1 MTSGQKVRYAA
12 EPVGDMPI
20 ATVENRRLYRQI
32 AAQLSA
38 LIASGEFSVGQRLP
52 SERELAAQLGVSR
65 PSLREALIALE
76 LEGLVEVRVGAGI
89 WVTAASGRDQ
99 AAPPQQEGEGP
110 FELLRAR
117 SLIEGEIAAV
127 AAREATAGDLASI
140 RAALTEMERLEKK
153 NQDFSSFDRE
163 FHIRIAASTRNGVL
177 QSVVEDLWDR
187 GRGAMWRLMEQHFQT
202 PELQAATVNDHRAI
216 FQALA
221 AHDPREARNAMR
233 AHLKRVDSEFARG
246 WELVKGREGSDHRSS
261 GDARAGRKAARR
273 MAAKAAR

>member
-1 MTSGQKVRYAA
+1 MLLGRR
-12 EPVGDMPI
+12 DMPI

-32 AAQLSA
+32 ATQLSA
-38 LIASGEFSVGQRLP
+38 LIASGEFTVGQRLP
-52 SERELAAQLGVSR
+52 SERELASQLGVSR

-89 WVTAASGRDQ
+89 WVTAASGRDPATPQ
-99 AAPPQQEGEGP
+99 QQEGEGP

-117 SLIEGEIAAV
+117 SLIEGEVAAV
-127 AAREATAGDLASI
+127 AAREATAADLATI
-140 RAALTEMERLEKK
+140 RAALSEMERLERK

-163 FHIRIAASTRNGVL
+163 FHMRIAASTRNGVL

-202 PELQAATVNDHRAI
+202 PALQAATVNDHRAI

-246 WELVKGREGSDHRSS
+246 WELVKDREGGAADSRPT
-261 GDARAGRKAARR
+261 RKPARR
-273 MAAKAAR
+273 TAAKAAR

>member
-12 EPVGDMPI
+12 GPVGDMPI

-32 AAQLSA
+32 AAQLSG
-38 LIASGEFSVGQRLP
+38 LIASGEFAVGQRLP
-52 SERELAAQLGVSR
+52 AERDLAAQLGVSR

-89 WVTAASGRDQ
+89 WVTAASGRD
-99 AAPPQQEGEGP
+99 PGTPSQQEGEGP

-127 AAREATAGDLASI
+127 AAREATAADLASI
-140 RAALTEMERLEKK
+140 RSALAEMERLEKK
-153 NQDFSSFDRE
+153 HQDFSSFDRE

-202 PELQAATVNDHRAI
+202 PALQAATVNDHRAI

-246 WELVKGREGSDHRSS
+246 WELVKDREGAA
-261 GDARAGRKAARR
+261 GDSRGGRKAVRR
-273 MAAKAAR
+273 AAKGALAKAR

>member
-1 MTSGQKVRYAA
+1 
-12 EPVGDMPI
+12 MPI
-20 ATVENRRLYRQI
+20 ATVETRRLYQQI

-38 LIASGEFSVGQRLP
+38 LIASGEFAVGQRLP

-89 WVTAASGRDQ
+89 WVTAASSRGGATTPVQ
-99 AAPPQQEGEGP
+99 PEGEGP

-117 SLIEGEIAAV
+117 WLIEGEIAAM
-127 AAREATAGDLASI
+127 AAREATTTDLASI

-153 NQDFSSFDRE
+153 QQDFTASDRE
-163 FHIRIAASTRNGVL
+163 FHLRIAASTRNGVL
-177 QSVVEDLWDR
+177 QAVVEDLWDR

-202 PELQAATVNDHRAI
+202 PALQAASVADHRAI
-216 FQALA
+216 LQALA

-246 WELVKGREGSDHRSS
+246 WDLVKGRETAAPGARPSRA
-261 GDARAGRKAARR
+261 ARATRAASGRRTSAR
-273 MAAKAAR
+273 

>member
-1 MTSGQKVRYAA
+1 
-12 EPVGDMPI
+12 MPI

-38 LIASGEFSVGQRLP
+38 LIASGEFTVGQRLP

-89 WVTAASGRDQ
+89 WVTAASGRGTQ
-99 AAPPQQEGEGP
+99 TSAQQEGEGP

-117 SLIEGEIAAV
+117 WLIEGEIAAA
-127 AAREATAGDLASI
+127 AAREATATDLAAI
-140 RAALTEMERLEKK
+140 RAALNEMERLEKK
-153 NQDFSSFDRE
+153 NQDFSAFDRE
-163 FHIRIAASTRNGVL
+163 FHLCIAASTRNGVL
-177 QSVVEDLWDR
+177 QAVVEDLWDR

-216 FQALA
+216 LEALA

-233 AHLKRVDSEFARG
+233 AHLKRVDHEFASG
-246 WELVKGREGSDHRSS
+246 WEQVKDRETAAAALRPARKPARRPAAA
-261 GDARAGRKAARR
+261 ARARR
-273 MAAKAAR
+273 

>member
-1 MTSGQKVRYAA
+1 
-12 EPVGDMPI
+12 MPI
-20 ATVENRRLYRQI
+20 AIVETRRLYRQI

-38 LIASGEFSVGQRLP
+38 LIASGEFAVGQRLP

-89 WVTAASGRDQ
+89 WVTAASGRDP
-99 AAPPQQEGEGP
+99 ATPVQQEGEGP

-117 SLIEGEIAAV
+117 WLIEGEIAAL
-127 AAREATAGDLASI
+127 AAREATETELTPI

-153 NQDFSSFDRE
+153 HQDFSASDRD
-163 FHIRIAASTRNGVL
+163 FHVSIAASTRNGVL
-177 QSVVEDLWDR
+177 QAVVEDLWDR
-187 GRGAMWRLMEQHFQT
+187 GRGAMWRLMEHHFQT
-202 PELQAATVNDHRAI
+202 PALQAASVSDHRAI
-216 FQALA
+216 LEALV

-246 WELVKGREGSDHRSS
+246 WELVKEREAAAPATRP
-261 GDARAGRKAARR
+261 ARKAARR
-273 MAAKAAR
+273 PAARAGR

>member
-12 EPVGDMPI
+12 GPVGDMPI

-32 AAQLSA
+32 AAQLSG
-38 LIASGEFSVGQRLP
+38 LIASGEFAVGQRLP
-52 SERELAAQLGVSR
+52 AERDLAAQLGVSR

-89 WVTAASGRDQ
+89 WVTAASGRD
-99 AAPPQQEGEGP
+99 PGTPSQQEGEGP

-127 AAREATAGDLASI
+127 AAREATAADLASI
-140 RAALTEMERLEKK
+140 RSALAEMERLEKK
-153 NQDFSSFDRE
+153 HQDFSSFDRE

-202 PELQAATVNDHRAI
+202 PALQAATVNDHRAI

-246 WELVKGREGSDHRSS
+246 WELVKDREGAA
-261 GDARAGRKAARR
+261 GDSRGGRKSARR
-273 MAAKAAR
+273 SAKAR

>member
-1 MTSGQKVRYAA
+1 MTPSPRCGMLRNRS
-12 EPVGDMPI
+12 DMPI
-20 ATVENRRLYRQI
+20 ATVETRRLYQQI

-38 LIASGEFSVGQRLP
+38 LIASGEFAVGQRLP

-89 WVTAASGRDQ
+89 WVTAAQGRD
-99 AAPPQQEGEGP
+99 PETPVQQEGEGP

-117 SLIEGEIAAV
+117 WLIEGEIAAV
-127 AAREATAGDLASI
+127 AAREATASDLASI

-153 NQDFSSFDRE
+153 NQDFSAFDRE
-163 FHIRIAASTRNGVL
+163 FHMGIAASTRNGVL
-177 QSVVEDLWDR
+177 QAVIEDLWDR

-202 PELQAATVNDHRAI
+202 PALQAATVNDHRAI
-216 FQALA
+216 YEALA

-246 WELVKGREGSDHRSS
+246 WEQVKGREATAS
-261 GDARAGRKAARR
+261 GTRPARKPARRPTARARR
-273 MAAKAAR
+273 

>member
-1 MTSGQKVRYAA
+1 
-12 EPVGDMPI
+12 MPI
-20 ATVENRRLYRQI
+20 ATVETRRLYRQI

-38 LIASGEFSVGQRLP
+38 LIASGEFAVGQRLP

-89 WVTAASGRDQ
+89 WVTAASGSDT
-99 AAPPQQEGEGP
+99 APGAQQQGEGP

-117 SLIEGEIAAV
+117 WLLEGEIAAS
-127 AAREATAGDLASI
+127 AAREATDVDLASI
-140 RAALTEMERLEKK
+140 RAALTEMERLQKK
-153 NQDFSSFDRE
+153 NADFSAFDRE
-163 FHIRIAASTRNGVL
+163 FHLRIAASTRNAVL

-187 GRGAMWRLMEQHFQT
+187 GRGAIWRLMEKHFQT
-202 PELQAATVNDHRAI
+202 PELQAASVNDHRTI
-216 FQALA
+216 LLALV

-246 WELVKGREGSDHRSS
+246 WESVKDRGAADPG
-261 GDARAGRKAARR
+261 ARPARKQPRRAASRAQR
-273 MAAKAAR
+273 

>member
-1 MTSGQKVRYAA
+1 
-12 EPVGDMPI
+12 MPI
-20 ATVENRRLYRQI
+20 AIVETRRLYRQI

-38 LIASGEFSVGQRLP
+38 LIASGEFAVGQRLP

-89 WVTAASGRDQ
+89 WVTAASGRD
-99 AAPPQQEGEGP
+99 PETPVQQEGEGP

-117 SLIEGEIAAV
+117 WLIEGEIAAM
-127 AAREATAGDLASI
+127 AAREAGDAELAII
-140 RAALTEMERLEKK
+140 RATLTEMERLEKK
-153 NQDFSSFDRE
+153 HQDFSAYDRE
-163 FHIRIAASTRNGVL
+163 FHVGIAASTRNGVI
-177 QSVVEDLWDR
+177 QAVVEDLWDR

-202 PELQAATVNDHRAI
+202 PALQAASVSDHRAI
-216 FQALA
+216 LEALV

-246 WELVKGREGSDHRSS
+246 WELVKDREAAVSPSRP
-261 GDARAGRKAARR
+261 ARKPARRPASKAAR
-273 MAAKAAR
+273 

>member
-1 MTSGQKVRYAA
+1 
-12 EPVGDMPI
+12 MPI
-20 ATVENRRLYRQI
+20 ATVETRRLYRQI

-38 LIASGEFSVGQRLP
+38 LIASGEFAVGQRLP

-89 WVTAASGRDQ
+89 WVTASSGRDPAMSAQQ
-99 AAPPQQEGEGP
+99 AGEGP

-117 SLIEGEIAAV
+117 WLIEGEVAAA
-127 AAREATAGDLASI
+127 AAREASASDLASI
-140 RAALTEMERLEKK
+140 RASLTEMERLQKK
-153 NQDFSSFDRE
+153 NQDFSAFDRE
-163 FHIRIAASTRNGVL
+163 FHLRIAAATGNGVL

-187 GRGAMWRLMEQHFQT
+187 GRGAMWRLMEKHFQT
-202 PELQAATVNDHRAI
+202 PELQAASVNDHRAI
-216 FQALA
+216 LEALA

-246 WELVKGREGSDHRSS
+246 WELVKDREPAPTTRL
-261 GDARAGRKAARR
+261 ARR
-273 MAAKAAR
+273 PARRAASGARR